1 MIESADHVTFAVKD
15 PEAAIA
21 FFAHLGFE
29 NAHDTVIDGGEPA
42 AFMGDPAMKAR
53 HVTLELVG
61 SSPSFQVQL
70 LHFDPPPSDAPSEQ
84 TRSAHEG
91 FNHLALRVDDLAA
104 TSAALVAAGIEALN
118 EPMHFIGRN
127 LQFFRGPEGI
137 TVELVERLDGT

>member
-1 MIESADHVTFAVKD
+1 MIQNADHVTFAVHD
-15 PEAAIA
+15 PEPAIA
-21 FFAHLGFE
+21 FFAVLGFE
-29 NAHDTVIDGGEPA
+29 NVHDTVIDGGEPA

-53 HVTLELVG
+53 HVTLELAG

-70 LHFDPPPSDAPSEQ
+70 LHFDPPPTEVPLVQS
-84 TRSAHEG
+84 RRVHEG

-104 TSAALVAAGIEALN
+104 TSASLAAAGLEPLN
-118 EPMHFIGRN
+118 QPMHFIGRN